1 MMVRSNPA
9 PSLGAMNNMFC
20 QECGAQIRAHAK
32 FCNQCGNEVRQRFG
46 EIDRQPTV
54 ALPLLPPPPKLG
66 NATPPAPPSPNQ
78 PLSKHAWPGA
88 EDAIVMP
95 ALEKKSSEKKSSP
108 GASPFPSDTGEQN
121 QVRFDMMKPDTS
133 DVQHAPSTGDIN
145 GSTPTYRPSE
155 AALATPQAAPAP
167 PPVRHDADLKPF
179 FTQVVTAIPNQH
191 HNRLILVV
199 PLLLLVAILLLIFAY
214 IAAK

>member
-1 MMVRSNPA
+1 
-9 PSLGAMNNMFC
+9 MFC

-32 FCNQCGNEVRQRFG
+32 FCNQCGKEVRQRFG

-66 NATPPAPPSPNQ
+66 NTTPPAPPPTNQ
-78 PLSKHAWPGA
+78 PLSKHSWPGA

-95 ALEKKSSEKKSSP
+95 ALEKQSSERKTSA
-108 GASPFPSDTGEQN
+108 GTSPFPNDTGEQN

-133 DVQHAPSTGDIN
+133 DVQHAPNTGEIN
-145 GSTPTYRPSE
+145 SSTPTYRPSE
-155 AALATPQAAPAP
+155 AALSAP
-167 PPVRHDADLKPF
+167 PSVRYDAELKPF

-214 IAAK
+214 IAAR